1 MSNKNNKKDINV
13 QDVNKKEVEKNV
25 EVETHEEE
33 KERSLFKRYLILI
46 FIFIACMG
54 LVIYLCKW
62 YKVYDDYQKEIPVI
76 RDTLS
81 EITDIDLEHYV
92 LDNPTT
98 VIYMCTASNQVCRDF
113 EKDFKKLVVKNEYTD
128 NIVYLNLSGLDQ
140 DKFVEEFNNKYNFK
154 VKLTTDYPAIVMFE
168 DGKISSIF
176 QKNDK
181 RDFDISTVKDYLELN
196 MIGE

>member
-1 MSNKNNKKDINV
+1 MSSKNNKIEVKE
-13 QDVNKKEVEKNV
+13 QELKTKK

-33 KERSLFKRYLILI
+33 KERSLFKRYLILV
-46 FIFIACMG
+46 FIFVLCMG

-81 EITDIDLEHYV
+81 EITDVDLEHYI

-98 VIYMCTASNQVCRDF
+98 VIYMCTASDEVCRDF
-113 EKDFKKLVVKNEYTD
+113 EKDFKKLVIKKEYTD
-128 NIVYLNLSGLDQ
+128 KIVYLNLSGLDQ
-140 DKFVEEFNNKYNFK
+140 EKFVEEFNNKYKFK
-154 VKLTTDYPAIVMFE
+154 IKLTTDYPAIVMFE
-168 DGKISSIF
+168 DGKISSLL
-176 QKNDK
+176 QENDK
-181 RDFDISTVKDYLELN
+181 RDFTISTVKDYLELN

>member
-1 MSNKNNKKDINV
+1 MSSKNNKNEVKE
-13 QDVNKKEVEKNV
+13 QELKTKKEE
-25 EVETHEEE
+25 ETHEEE
-33 KERSLFKRYLILI
+33 KERSLFKRYLILA
-46 FIFIACMG
+46 FIFVLCMG

-81 EITDIDLEHYV
+81 EITDIDLEHYI

-98 VIYMCTASNQVCRDF
+98 VIYMCTASDEVCRDF
-113 EKDFKKLVVKNEYTD
+113 EKDFKKLVIKKEYTD
-128 NIVYLNLSGLDQ
+128 KIVYLNLSGLDQ
-140 DKFVEEFNNKYNFK
+140 EKFVEEFNNKYKFK

-168 DGKISSIF
+168 DGKISSLL
-176 QKNDK
+176 QENDK
-181 RDFDISTVKDYLELN
+181 RDFTISTVKDYLELY

>member
-1 MSNKNNKKDINV
+1 MSNKNNKKEV
-13 QDVNKKEVEKNV
+13 KEQELKTKK

-33 KERSLFKRYLILI
+33 KERSLFKRYLILA
-46 FIFIACMG
+46 FIFVLCMG

-81 EITDIDLEHYV
+81 EITDIDLEHYI

-98 VIYMCTASNQVCRDF
+98 VIYMCTASDEVCRDF
-113 EKDFKKLVVKNEYTD
+113 EKDFKKLVIKKEYTD
-128 NIVYLNLSGLDQ
+128 KIVYLNLSGLDQ
-140 DKFVEEFNNKYNFK
+140 EKFVEEFNNKYKFK

-168 DGKISSIF
+168 DGKISSLL
-176 QKNDK
+176 QENDK
-181 RDFDISTVKDYLELN
+181 RDFTISTVKDYLELN

>member
-1 MSNKNNKKDINV
+1 MSNKNNKNEVKE
-13 QDVNKKEVEKNV
+13 QELKTKK
-25 EVETHEEE
+25 EVETHEVE

-46 FIFIACMG
+46 FIFILCMG

-81 EITDIDLEHYV
+81 EITDVDLEHYI

-98 VIYMCTASNQVCRDF
+98 VIYMCTASDEVCRDF
-113 EKDFKKLVVKNEYTD
+113 EKDFKKLVIKKEYTD
-128 NIVYLNLSGLDQ
+128 KIVYLNLSGLDQ
-140 DKFVEEFNNKYNFK
+140 EKLVEDFNNKYNFK
-154 VKLTTDYPAIVMFE
+154 IKLSVDYPAIVMFE
-168 DGKISSIF
+168 DGKITSLL
-176 QKNDK
+176 QENDK
-181 RDFDISTVKDYLELN
+181 RDFTISTVKDYLELN

>member
-1 MSNKNNKKDINV
+1 MSNKKDKKDV
-13 QDVNKKEVEKNV
+13 KEVELKTKEV
-25 EVETHEEE
+25 KKEAVETHEEE

-81 EITDIDLEHYV
+81 EITDADLDHYI

-98 VIYMCTASNQVCRDF
+98 VIYMCTASDDTCRDF
-113 EKDFKKLVVKNEYTD
+113 EKDFKKLVVKKEYTD
-128 NIVYLNLSGLDQ
+128 KIVYLNLSGLDQ
-140 DKFVEEFNNKYNFK
+140 GKFIEDFNNKYNFK
-154 VKLTTDYPAIVMFE
+154 VKLSVDYPAIVMFE
-168 DGKISSIF
+168 DGKISALLQES
-176 QKNDK
+176 DK
-181 RDFDISTVKDYLELN
+181 REFNISTVQDFLELN